1 MQNKSHKLAV
11 LTANLKL
18 PHSQNFENYLNE
30 IWNDLV
36 DRRTKNVN
44 DPIKIMNYQNI
55 QGITKLIFSKYYS
68 LPGIIGDRLFRV
80 FDSRNNGIL
89 ELKEFKS
96 SMILLFCGDYV
107 QTLRFIFDFYDFD
120 GDGKISKEDVKVV
133 LLYVL
138 FSNKHLNNNIIG
150 NTDNNKINNTYDN
163 QLNSMLD
170 ICFRKKNEKLN
181 FNSFANIIEN
191 VNSDLYFMTYM
202 FLLKKKPFSYKSIDL
217 YEKNKKIDNNFF
229 TDFNNTKNYPE
240 TAVNFK
246 MGRFLANNNS
256 YMNKNRNNLFLL
268 KNYKSETNN
277 GINYSKEKVTEEDNI
292 FSNYNGSYQFLNINF
307 GRNSIKDFNKR
318 KNKNIE
324 AENQTKNNNLF
335 NQNLF
340 GTFYESK
347 IPNSLIKE
355 LDNVQLTEEDY
366 EEKKDD
372 NILENLE
379 SEKNN
384 FSGYIYKL
392 ISGNMT
398 RLYFK
403 LFYKDLFYYK
413 NESEPHHQ
421 CMHNLSGL
429 FFKEEATKILDD
441 IMYYS
446 FSIIFPTKKHTYFC
460 TSKSEFKGWKRC
472 LRLATNYSNVLQTYK
487 ISTIIGKGSFSTV
500 KLAINKITKEKVAV
514 KIIDKSKMSSA
525 MLECALTEIEIIKI
539 CQFPYI
545 IKFIEAYENMEYI
558 YIFMEYCSG
567 GTLSDY
573 IKKRNYTLSERQCCN
588 IVYKI
593 CLAVNYF
600 HSYGIAH
607 RDLKPENILM
617 ISEDDDS
624 DIRILDFG
632 LGKII
637 GPNEKCNEPYGTI
650 IFCAP
655 EIILCRPYTKS
666 VDSWSIGIIAY
677 MLLYSHL
684 PFFHTDRKILKK
696 YIIRDQPTYKG
707 YGLPHI
713 SDYAINFIQ
722 KFLNKN
728 PDKRMTV
735 GKSLE
740 HKWFQVYNKE
750 NVMMIN
756 QKIKD
761 YENLNRNNNIIQF
774 FYQSLNNY
782 QIHI

>member
-18 PHSQNFENYLNE
+18 THSKNFENYLKDV
-30 IWNDLV
+30 WNDLV
-36 DRRTKNVN
+36 ERRTKNIN
-44 DPIKIMNYQNI
+44 DSIKLKSIQNI
-55 QGITKLIFSKYYS
+55 PGITKLIFSKYYS

-80 FDSRNNGIL
+80 FDSLNNGIL
-89 ELKEFKS
+89 EDKDFKS
-96 SMILLFCGDYV
+96 GMILLFCGDYV

-138 FSNKHLNNNIIG
+138 FSNKKSHNNVIDNIDNNI
-150 NTDNNKINNTYDN
+150 INNTYEN
-163 QLNSMLD
+163 QLNNMLNA
-170 ICFRKKNEKLN
+170 CFKKKNEKIN

-191 VNSDLYFMTYM
+191 VNSDIYFMTYM
-202 FLLKKKPFSYKSIDL
+202 FLLKKKPFSYKSIEL
-217 YEKNKKIDNNFF
+217 YGKNKILDNNFF
-229 TDFNNTKNYPE
+229 NDINIKNYPE
-240 TAVNFK
+240 TASNFK
-246 MGRFLANNNS
+246 MGKSFKLNYNI
-256 YMNKNRNNLFLL
+256 NKNNNNLFLL
-268 KNYKSETNN
+268 KNFKSETNN
-277 GINYSKEKVTEEDNI
+277 GIKLSKEKITDDDEI
-292 FSNYNGSYQFLNINF
+292 FNNFNKSHQFLNLNF
-307 GRNSIKDFNKR
+307 NRNSTNNFN
-318 KNKNIE
+318 KNKNKNT
-324 AENQTKNNNLF
+324 ENETLTKNNNLF

-340 GTFYESK
+340 GTFYEVKLS
-347 IPNSLIKE
+347 INLLKE
-355 LDNVQLTEEDY
+355 LDKVKLTEEDY
-366 EEKKDD
+366 EKKKDE

-413 NESEPHHQ
+413 NESDPHHQ
-421 CMHNLSGL
+421 GMHNLSGL

-460 TSKSEFKGWKRC
+460 TSKSEYKGWKHC

-487 ISTIIGKGSFSTV
+487 ITTMIGKGAFSSV
-500 KLAINKITKEKVAV
+500 KLAINRITQEKVAV
-514 KIIDKSKMSSA
+514 KIIDKSKMSSS
-525 MLECALTEIEIIKI
+525 MLESALTEIEIIKI
-539 CQFPYI
+539 CQFPFI

-573 IKKRNYTLSERQCCN
+573 IKKRNYTLTERQCCN
-588 IVYKI
+588 IIYKI

-600 HSYGIAH
+600 HSYGITH

-617 ISEDDDS
+617 ISEDDDA

-655 EIILCRPYTKS
+655 EIILLRPYTKS
-666 VDSWSIGIIAY
+666 VDSWSIGVITY
-677 MLLYSHL
+677 MLLLSHL
-684 PFFHTDRKILKK
+684 PFYHTDKKILKK
-696 YIIRDQPTYKG
+696 YIVRDQPIYKG

-713 SDYAINFIQ
+713 SDYAINFMQ

-728 PDKRMTV
+728 PNKRMTV
-735 GKSLE
+735 EKALQ

-750 NVMMIN
+750 NVMIIN

-761 YENLNRNNNIIQF
+761 YENINKNNSIIQF
-774 FYQSLNNY
+774 FYQSLNDNPIY
-782 QIHI
+782 I

>member
-18 PHSQNFENYLNE
+18 SNSPNFENYLKE
-30 IWNDLV
+30 VWTDLV
-36 DRRTKNVN
+36 NRRTKNVN
-44 DPIKIMNYQNI
+44 DPINTNKNQI

-80 FDSRNNGIL
+80 FDSRNNGII
-89 ELKEFKS
+89 ELKDFKS
-96 SMILLFCGDYV
+96 SMTLLFCGDYE

-138 FSNKHLNNNIIG
+138 FSNKNLNNNIIG

-202 FLLKKKPFSYKSIDL
+202 FLLKKKPFSYKSIEL
-217 YEKNKKIDNNFF
+217 YGKNKILDNNFF
-229 TDFNNTKNYPE
+229 SDINIKNYPE
-240 TAVNFK
+240 TASNFK
-246 MGRFLANNNS
+246 LGKGLKFN
-256 YMNKNRNNLFLL
+256 YDINKNNNNLFLV

-277 GINYSKEKVTEEDNI
+277 GIKLSKEKITDDDDI
-292 FSNYNGSYQFLNINF
+292 FNNFNKSHKFLNLNF
-307 GRNSIKDFNKR
+307 NRNSTSNFN
-318 KNKNIE
+318 KNKNT
-324 AENQTKNNNLF
+324 ENEILTKNNNLF

-340 GTFYESK
+340 GTFYEVK
-347 IPNSLIKE
+347 LPTNLFKE
-355 LDNVQLTEEDY
+355 LDNVKLTEEDY
-366 EEKKDD
+366 EQKKDE

-384 FSGYIYKL
+384 FCGYIYKL

-413 NESEPHHQ
+413 NESDPHHQ
-421 CMHNLSGL
+421 GMHNLSGL

-487 ISTIIGKGSFSTV
+487 ISTTIGKGSFSNV

-525 MLECALTEIEIIKI
+525 MLESALTEIEIIKI

-545 IKFIEAYENMEYI
+545 IKFIEAYENMDYI

-573 IKKRNYTLSERQCCN
+573 LKKRNYNLNEKQCCN
-588 IVYKI
+588 IIYKI

-607 RDLKPENILM
+607 RDLKLENVLM
-617 ISEDDDS
+617 VNEEDDS

-632 LGKII
+632 LGKIV
-637 GPNEKCNEPYGTI
+637 GPNEKLSEPYGTVV
-650 IFCAP
+650 FCAP
-655 EIILCRPYTKS
+655 EIIMLKPYTKN
-666 VDSWSIGIIAY
+666 VDSWSIGVITYI
-677 MLLYSHL
+677 LLYAHL
-684 PFFHTDRKILKK
+684 PFYHNQRKILKK
-696 YIIRDQPTYKG
+696 YIIKEQPTYRG
-707 YGLPHI
+707 HGLPNI

-735 GKSLE
+735 EQALE
-740 HKWFQVYNKE
+740 HKWFKVYNKE
-750 NVMMIN
+750 NIMMIN
-756 QKIKD
+756 QIIKE
-761 YENLNRNNNIIQF
+761 YENVHRNNNIIQF
-774 FYQSLNNY
+774 FYQSLNGN
-782 QIHI
+782 QV